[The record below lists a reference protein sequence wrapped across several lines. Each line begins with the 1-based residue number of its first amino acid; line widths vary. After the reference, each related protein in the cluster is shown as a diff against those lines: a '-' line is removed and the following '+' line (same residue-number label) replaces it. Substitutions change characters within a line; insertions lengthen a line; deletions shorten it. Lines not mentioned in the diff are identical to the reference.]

1 MGGLRRFRSSLA
13 PSPCANHAERG
24 SGTVIGISFRFAA
37 GAHPVPLEYPL
48 ESDVEWPPSPWRLLR
63 ALAITAIH
71 MRLHASSLGAL
82 HSLVEALS
90 LEPPVYTLPPGAEIA
105 RRGAEGHAPRFVL
118 RVPRPSALCV
128 SWPHLTL
135 TRAELEI
142 LERIL
147 AEFPSAWS
155 AEDWLCCDVLHDL
168 PDRVDAR
175 PVSFTDTGEEEAHR
189 VLMQWL
195 CPLPSH
201 VWVNASSSGTIAGR
215 RLAHLFDALTQV
227 ADGVPTPAAQR
238 VTYAVQGF
246 AARESRRTRRSY
258 RLLVA
263 REQVNAAR
271 YAIAAASRPR
281 VTDALDISEVFHQSI
296 LSRYDDREEPAPL
309 IITGHEPNE
318 PGAVSRRGHQ
328 HVFVLPEDLDHDG
341 LLDHVLIYAQE
352 PFPEG
357 VIAAL
362 ERIRTLVTP
371 DWWPGP
377 KRRWRVSLEDLWRV
391 PRAGEALAPM
401 PEDHLI
407 GPARIFASI
416 TPYLHPWHAKHGG
429 TKFGPVEQIRKEL
442 KLRGLPEPVAITP
455 LAAAH
460 VAGQPVPAHKFRRL
474 RYGKRQNIPGR
485 WGSFWRLEFAE
496 PVYGPIALGAN
507 CHFGM
512 GLFAADVDEADRAYS
527 STEDAEMT

>member
-1 MGGLRRFRSSLA
+1 MRESCR
-13 PSPCANHAERG
+13 EG
-24 SGTVIGISFRFAA
+24 SGTVIGIAFRFAA
-37 GAHPVPLEYPL
+37 GAHPVPFQKPFLSEM
-48 ESDVEWPPSPWRLLR
+48 EWPPSPWRLMH
-63 ALAITAIH
+63 ALVATATR
-71 MRLHASSLGAL
+71 MRLHSPSLGGAL
-82 HSLVEALS
+82 HALVEALS
-90 LEPPVYTLPPGAEIA
+90 LEPPVYTLPSGVEILHQDPG
-105 RRGAEGHAPRFVL
+105 GHAPRVIL
-118 RVPRPSALCV
+118 RVPRPSVLCV
-128 SWPHLTL
+128 SWPHLSL
-135 TRAELEI
+135 RRDELEI

-155 AEDWLCCDVLHDL
+155 AAEWLRCHVLHDS

-175 PVSFTDTGEEEAHR
+175 PVSATETGERRDERR
-189 VLMQWL
+189 VLVQWL

-201 VWVNASSSGTIAGR
+201 VWANASTSGSSAAR
-215 RLAHLFDALTQV
+215 RPANLFDALAQG
-227 ADGVPTPAAQR
+227 DGVVPSPAAHR
-238 VTYAVQGF
+238 VTYAVEGP
-246 AARESRRTRRSY
+246 AARVSRRSGRSY
-258 RLLVA
+258 RQLVA
-263 REQVNAAR
+263 REHVNAAR
-271 YAIAAASRPR
+271 YAIATASRPR
-281 VTDALDISEVFHQSI
+281 VTDALDISKVFHQSI

-328 HVFVLPEDLDHDG
+328 HVFVLPEDFDHDG

-391 PRAGEALAPM
+391 PRVGEAPAPM

-407 GPARIFASI
+407 GPARIFVSI

-429 TKFGPVEQIRKEL
+429 AKFGPVEQIRKEL

-527 STEDAEMT
+527 ATEDAEMT

>member
-1 MGGLRRFRSSLA
+1 M
-13 PSPCANHAERG
+13 
-24 SGTVIGISFRFAA
+24 IGIAFRFSA
-37 GAHPVPLEYPL
+37 GAHPVPFQKPFLSEM
-48 ESDVEWPPSPWRLLR
+48 EWPPSPWRLMH
-63 ALAITAIH
+63 ALVATATR
-71 MRLHASSLGAL
+71 MRLQSSDAHGAL

-90 LEPPVYTLPPGAEIA
+90 LEPPLYTLPTGVEISHQHS
-105 RRGAEGHAPRFVL
+105 GGHAPRVIL
-118 RVPRPSALCV
+118 RVSRPSVLCV
-128 SWPHLTL
+128 SWPHLSL
-135 TRAELEI
+135 RSDELEI

-147 AEFPSAWS
+147 AELPDAWS
-155 AEDWLCCDVLHDL
+155 AADWLRFDVLHET
-168 PDRVDAR
+168 PTRVNAR
-175 PVSFTDTGEEEAHR
+175 PVSAPQTGEHPDGRR
-189 VLMQWL
+189 VYVPWL

-201 VWVNASSSGTIAGR
+201 VWANASAGVSFAAR
-215 RLAHLFDALTQV
+215 GPANLFDAL
-227 ADGVPTPAAQR
+227 AHDDGVVPSPAAHR
-238 VTYAVQGF
+238 VIYAVEGP
-246 AARESRRTRRSY
+246 AARVSRRSGRSY
-258 RLLVA
+258 RQLVA
-263 REQVNAAR
+263 RQHVNAAR
-271 YAIAAASRPR
+271 YAIAAACRPR

-296 LSRYDDREEPAPL
+296 LSRYDDRQEPAPL

-357 VIAAL
+357 VIAAF

-377 KRRWRVSLEDLWRV
+377 KRRWRVSLEDLWCV
-391 PRAGEALAPM
+391 PRGGEGPAAM
-401 PEDHLI
+401 PEDLLI
-407 GPARIFASI
+407 GPGRIFVSI

-429 TKFGPVEQIRKEL
+429 AKFGPVEQIRKEL

-460 VAGQPVPAHKFRRL
+460 VAGQSVPAHKFRRL

-512 GLFAADVDEADRAYS
+512 GLFAVDVDEADRACGA
-527 STEDAEMT
+527 TEDAEMT

>member
-1 MGGLRRFRSSLA
+1 MRESCR
-13 PSPCANHAERG
+13 EG
-24 SGTVIGISFRFAA
+24 SGTVIGIAFRFAA
-37 GAHPVPLEYPL
+37 GAHSVPLEKPM
-48 ESDVEWPPSPWRLLR
+48 ESEIEWPPSPWRILR
-63 ALAITAIH
+63 ALVATATR
-71 MRLHASSLGAL
+71 MRLHLTGFRGSLHA
-82 HSLVEALS
+82 LVEALS
-90 LEPPVYTLPPGAEIA
+90 LEPPVYTLPLGVELSHPDPAGRALCAI
-105 RRGAEGHAPRFVL
+105 L

-128 SWPHLTL
+128 FWPHLSL
-135 TRAELEI
+135 QSDELEI
-142 LERIL
+142 LEKIL
-147 AEFPSAWS
+147 DELPAAWS
-155 AEDWLCCDVLHDL
+155 AADWLHCHVLHKV

-175 PVSFTDTGEEEAHR
+175 PASFAESGEPQAERR
-189 VLMQWL
+189 VRVQWL

-201 VWVNASSSGTIAGR
+201 TWVSAPASSAGR
-215 RLAHLFDALTQV
+215 RPAHLLDALTQG
-227 ADGVPTPAAQR
+227 DGVVPSPAAR
-238 VTYAVQGF
+238 PVTYVLEGLAGRG
-246 AARESRRTRRSY
+246 ARRARRSY
-258 RLLVA
+258 RLLA
-263 REQVNAAR
+263 NRAEVNAAR
-271 YAIAAASRPR
+271 YAIADAARPR

-296 LSRYDDREEPAPL
+296 LSRYDDRDEPAPL

-377 KRRWRVSLEDLWRV
+377 KRRWRVWLEDLWRV
-391 PRAGEALAPM
+391 PRVGERATPVL
-401 PEDHLI
+401 EDGLV
-407 GPARIFASI
+407 GPARIFVSV

-429 TKFGPVEQIRKEL
+429 AKFGPVEQIRKEL

-455 LAAAH
+455 RAAAH
-460 VAGQPVPAHKFRRL
+460 IAGQSVPAHKFRRL

-512 GLFAADVDEADRAYS
+512 GLFAADADEANGACS
-527 STEDAEMT
+527 PTEDAEMT